1 MRTPRRVLTSL
12 STASVMTLVV
22 PLVAACS
29 STGPQAI
36 GAVESQSVTPRIV
49 FTARGTK
56 QWSHLEA
63 FGPVPVHQLKAG
75 KTQCATLNHSG
86 KTFSA
91 QGFHSLAQTADGY
104 PFEDGGFLC
113 VQD

>member
-1 MRTPRRVLTSL
+1 
-12 STASVMTLVV
+12 MTLVV
-22 PLVAACS
+22 LLVAACS
-29 STGPQAI
+29 STGPRAI
-36 GAVESQSVTPRIV
+36 GAAESPSVTPRIV

-56 QWSHLEA
+56 QWSHVDA
-63 FGPVPVHQLKAG
+63 FGPVPAHQLNAG
-75 KTQCATLNHSG
+75 KIQCTTLNHSG

-91 QGFHSLAQTADGY
+91 RGFHSLAQTADGY